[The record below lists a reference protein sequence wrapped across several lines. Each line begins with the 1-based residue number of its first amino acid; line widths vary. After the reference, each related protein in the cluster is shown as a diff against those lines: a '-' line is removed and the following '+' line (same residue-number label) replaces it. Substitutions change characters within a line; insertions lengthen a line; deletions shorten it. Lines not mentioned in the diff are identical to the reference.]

1 MTKRW
6 AGGRIF
12 AALLAAC
19 ALAAG
24 CASADRQA
32 GEPSTSPAAAPS
44 VPGVAAVSAFEIDID
59 APDDIRAYLRRHL
72 DLMRYRTLADLDD
85 TELDR
90 LLIAADRNARELL
103 GTLGFFSPEIRI
115 ERAVAASAGA
125 TGGTRLVRVAVQPGA
140 PTLVRSV
147 ALSFSGAVADDPE
160 AAAQR
165 QAIEDGWTLPA
176 GRPFTQQ
183 DWDNA
188 KTQSLRLLAARRYPL
203 GRIAASRAE
212 VDPQQQSARLAV
224 TLDSG
229 PAFRLGALKVNGLQR
244 HDAQLVER
252 IARLRPGSHYEQS
265 ALLQAQQRLQDSGYF
280 NSVVLEIDPQGDPQ
294 AAPVIATVREARR
307 SHIELG
313 AGVSTDSGAR
323 LSAEHIV
330 HQMPVLGWR
339 AKSHLLVDNDTRSVR
354 SEWTAA
360 RDAGLWQWQLFGEL
374 KHEDAASVAVRSQQL
389 RAGRLQLGEAIDR
402 NYYLQYD
409 RAATTGTGVNETARS
424 ISANYAWT
432 RRSFDTL
439 PYPSDG
445 HALAVELGGGTTL
458 GSGREPFV
466 RGRLSWLGIWS
477 LAGGDDD
484 RQTRARAGRI
494 AVRSQAG
501 AVLARDGVALPSTQ
515 LFLTGGDA
523 TVRGYSFHGI
533 GAAQANGIT
542 KPGRYL
548 AGASVEWQRPILRD
562 GRPSA
567 WEGTVFIDAGA
578 VADKPAQLKAK
589 VGIGAGVRY
598 RSPVGPLQLD
608 LAYGLGTRNLR
619 LHLGVGFTF

>member
-1 MTKRW
+1 MPQ
-6 AGGRIF
+6 AADGG
-12 AALLAAC
+12 
-19 ALAAG
+19 
-24 CASADRQA
+24 
-32 GEPSTSPAAAPS
+32 
-44 VPGVAAVSAFEIDID
+44 AFEVDID
-59 APDDIRAYLRRHL
+59 APDDIRAYLERHL

-85 TELDR
+85 TELER
-90 LLIAADRNARELL
+90 LLIAADRNARDLL
-103 GTLGFFSPEIRI
+103 GTLGFFSPEVRI
-115 ERAVAASAGA
+115 ERATAASAGA
-125 TGGTRLVRVAVQPGA
+125 TGSTRLVRMAVQPGT
-140 PTLVRSV
+140 PTRVQSV
-147 ALSFSGAVADDPE
+147 ALSFSGAVADDPA

-165 QAIEDGWTLPA
+165 LAIEDGWTLPA

-183 DWDNA
+183 GWDNA

-212 VDPQQQSARLAV
+212 IDPQQQSARLAV

-229 PAFRLGALKVNGLQR
+229 PAFRLGALQVNGLQR
-244 HDAQLVER
+244 YDAQLVER
-252 IARLRPGSHYEQS
+252 IARLRPGSDYDQS
-265 ALLQAQQRLQDSGYF
+265 ALLEAQQRLQDSGHF

-294 AAPVIATVREARR
+294 AVPVIATVREAKR

-313 AGVSTDSGAR
+313 VGVSTDSGAR

-339 AKSHLLVDNDTRSVR
+339 AKSHLLVDNDTQSAR
-354 SEWTAA
+354 SEWTAP
-360 RDAGLWQWQLFGEL
+360 RDASLWQWQLFGEL
-374 KHEDAASVAVRSQQL
+374 RNEDAASVTVRSQQL
-389 RAGRLQLGEAIDR
+389 RAGRLQLGETIDR

-409 RAATTGTGVNETARS
+409 RASTTGTGVNETAQS

-439 PYPSDG
+439 PYPSGG

-458 GSGREPFV
+458 GGQREPFV

-477 LAGGDDD
+477 LADGGDD

-523 TVRGYSFHGI
+523 TVRGYSYHSI

-542 KPGRYL
+542 TPGRYL
-548 AGASVEWQRPILRD
+548 AGASVEWQRPILLD

-567 WEGTVFIDAGA
+567 WESTVFIDAGA

-608 LAYGLGTRNLR
+608 LAYGLDTRNLR

>member
-1 MTKRW
+1 MPQ
-6 AGGRIF
+6 AADGG
-12 AALLAAC
+12 
-19 ALAAG
+19 
-24 CASADRQA
+24 
-32 GEPSTSPAAAPS
+32 
-44 VPGVAAVSAFEIDID
+44 AFEVDID
-59 APDDIRAYLRRHL
+59 APDDIRAYLERHL

-85 TELDR
+85 TELER
-90 LLIAADRNARELL
+90 LLIAADRNARDLL
-103 GTLGFFSPEIRI
+103 GTLGFFSPEVRI
-115 ERAVAASAGA
+115 ERATAASAGA
-125 TGGTRLVRVAVQPGA
+125 TGSTRLVRMAVQPGT
-140 PTLVRSV
+140 PTRVQSV
-147 ALSFSGAVADDPE
+147 ALSFSGAVADDPA

-165 QAIEDGWTLPA
+165 LAIEDGWTLPA

-183 DWDNA
+183 AWDNA

-212 VDPQQQSARLAV
+212 IDPQQQSARLAV

-229 PAFRLGALKVNGLQR
+229 PAFRLGALQVNGLQR
-244 HDAQLVER
+244 YDEQLVER
-252 IARLRPGSHYEQS
+252 IARLRPGSDYDQS
-265 ALLQAQQRLQDSGYF
+265 ALLEAQQRLQDSGHF

-294 AAPVIATVREARR
+294 AVPVIATVREAKR

-313 AGVSTDSGAR
+313 VGVSTDSGAR

-339 AKSHLLVDNDTRSVR
+339 AKSHLLVDNDTQSVR
-354 SEWTAA
+354 SEWTAP
-360 RDAGLWQWQLFGEL
+360 RDASLWQWQLFGEL
-374 KHEDAASVAVRSQQL
+374 RNEDAASVTVRSQQL
-389 RAGRLQLGEAIDR
+389 RAGRLQLGETIDR

-409 RAATTGTGVNETARS
+409 RASTTGTGVNETAQS

-439 PYPSDG
+439 PYPSGG

-458 GSGREPFV
+458 GGQREPFV

-477 LAGGDDD
+477 LADGGDD

-501 AVLARDGVALPSTQ
+501 AVLARDSVALPSTQ

-523 TVRGYSFHGI
+523 TVRGYSYHSI

-542 KPGRYL
+542 TPGRYL
-548 AGASVEWQRPILRD
+548 AGASVEWQRPILLD

-567 WEGTVFIDAGA
+567 WESTVFIDAGA

-608 LAYGLGTRNLR
+608 LAYGLDTRNLR